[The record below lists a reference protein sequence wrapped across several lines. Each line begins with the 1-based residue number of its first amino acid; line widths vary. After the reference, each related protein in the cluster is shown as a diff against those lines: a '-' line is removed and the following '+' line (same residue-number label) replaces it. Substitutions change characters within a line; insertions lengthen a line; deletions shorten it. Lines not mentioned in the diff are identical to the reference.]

1 MAKPPVSEEVLKAQ
15 FGPTLNYVP
24 AGGWKNESV
33 HPAEKLVKT
42 HCCFCGQQCGIQLK
56 VRENKIIGFEPWE
69 DFPFNRGM
77 LCPKGV
83 KRYLQSGHP
92 DRLLHPLMRGE
103 TGFQAAAW
111 DTALDFTAQ
120 RLREIQEKYGKDGV
134 AVYGGAS
141 LSTEKSYLLGKFAR
155 VALGTRHIDYN
166 GRLCMVSA
174 GTAYKLAFGVDRS
187 TIPWSDIPK
196 AEVVFVIG
204 ANIGDC
210 APITTD
216 YIWRARDNGARL
228 VVADPR
234 LTPITR
240 NADLYLPLRPGTD
253 LVLLMSLLHVI
264 LREELEDKEFIAR
277 YTSGFAEV
285 AESVKPYDP
294 RTAAEQTGVPPEA
307 IEKAAR
313 WIGKSRQVVF
323 LHARGLEHQSK
334 GVENCLAVI
343 NLALATGNLGHE
355 GSGPTMITGQGNG
368 QGGREHGQKC
378 DQLPGQR
385 SLTDPAAREHV
396 ARVWG
401 ISPDELPQPGY
412 TAEEIMESIHRGEIK
427 ALLSI
432 CFNPL
437 VSLPDANFTRE
448 ALSRLEF
455 FGVIDFFL
463 SETAHYADVVL
474 AGSLQE
480 EEDGLGCSA
489 EGRVI
494 HWQKSIDPPGDARRD
509 SAIIVDLAHRLGR
522 GQYFPF
528 TTPAEILTELREAS
542 RGGVADYYGI
552 TYEKVDKLKGV
563 FWPCPAPEHPGTPRL
578 FEDMKFHTSDQR
590 AHFEVT
596 KWRPSG
602 DPVDEQYPIYLT
614 TGRVVSQYLSGTQTR
629 RIGALI
635 DQYPGPRVE
644 IHPRLAQQYEIGDGD
659 WVTVQT
665 RRDRLTLPAMV
676 VKTIRPDTVFIP
688 YHWPGIRSA
697 NRLTHRT
704 LDPRSKIPEFKV
716 SACRIMKAAGPDV
729 TSDDRAAEHNVPA
742 PVSNHSSR
750 TASPQR
756 TQTTQRNDHNRNQS
770 SFAYL
775 RVLSSEKVFEG
786 D

>member
-1 MAKPPVSEEVLKAQ
+1 MAKAPISEEALKQQ
-15 FGPTLNYVP
+15 FGPHLNYVP
-24 AGGWKNESV
+24 PGGWKDESV

-56 VRENKIIGFEPWE
+56 VRENQIIGFEPWE
-69 DFPFNRGM
+69 DFPFNHGM

-83 KRYLQSGHP
+83 KRYMQSSHP
-92 DRLLHPLMRGE
+92 DRLLAPLMRR
-103 TGFQAAAW
+103 TNGFQPATW
-111 DTALDFTAQ
+111 DESLEFTVGKI
-120 RLREIQEKYGKDGV
+120 REIQDKYGKDAF

-155 VALGTRHIDYN
+155 VGLGTRHIDYN

-174 GTAYKLAFGVDRS
+174 GTAYKLAFGIDRS
-187 TIPWSDIPK
+187 TIPWSEIPK

-204 ANIGDC
+204 ANIGEC

-216 YIWRARDNGARL
+216 YIWRCRDNGGKL
-228 VVADPR
+228 IVADPR
-234 LTPITR
+234 ITPITR

-253 LVLLMSLLHVI
+253 LGLLLGMLHVI
-264 LREELEDKEFIAR
+264 LRDGLADHDFINR
-277 YTSGFAEV
+277 YTTGFDEV
-285 AESVKPYDP
+285 AADAGQWDISK
-294 RTAAEQTGVPPEA
+294 AAAITGVPPEA

-313 WIGKSRQVVF
+313 WIGKSKRAI
-323 LHARGLEHQSK
+323 LMHARGLEHQSK
-334 GVENCLAVI
+334 GVENCSAIVNI
-343 NLALATGNLGHE
+343 ALATGNVGRE

-385 SLTDPAAREHV
+385 SLADPAAREYV
-396 ARVWG
+396 AGVWG
-401 ISPDELPQPGY
+401 IRPEELPQPGY
-412 TAEEIMESIHRGEIK
+412 SAQEIMNAIHSGEIK
-427 ALLSI
+427 GLLSM

-448 ALSRLEF
+448 ALSKLEF

-474 AGSLQE
+474 AGSLHE

-494 HWQKSIDPPGDARRD
+494 HWQKSIDPPGQARRD
-509 SAIIVDLAHRLGR
+509 SDIIVDMANRLGR

-528 TTPAEILTELREAS
+528 RNPADILEELRVAS

-552 TYEKVDKLKGV
+552 TYERVDKKKGI
-563 FWPCPAPEHPGTPRL
+563 FWPCPGLDHPGTPIL
-578 FEDMKFHTSDQR
+578 FTDKKFYTQDGK
-590 AHFEVT
+590 AHFSKTE
-596 KWRPSG
+596 WRPSG
-602 DPVDEQYPIYLT
+602 DPVDDHYPLYLT

-635 DQYPGPRVE
+635 DQYPEPRAE
-644 IHPRLAQQYEIGDGD
+644 LHPRLADTYGIKDGD
-659 WVTVQT
+659 WVTVTT
-665 RRDRLTLPAMV
+665 RRDGITLRASV

-688 YHWPGIRSA
+688 YHWAGTRSA

-716 SACRIMKAAGPDV
+716 SACRISLATKPD
-729 TSDDRAAEHNVPA
+729 TSPDDRVAHNGP
-742 PVSNHSSR
+742 SR
-750 TASPQR
+750 
-756 TQTTQRNDHNRNQS
+756 
-770 SFAYL
+770 
-775 RVLSSEKVFEG
+775 EG
-786 D
+786 A